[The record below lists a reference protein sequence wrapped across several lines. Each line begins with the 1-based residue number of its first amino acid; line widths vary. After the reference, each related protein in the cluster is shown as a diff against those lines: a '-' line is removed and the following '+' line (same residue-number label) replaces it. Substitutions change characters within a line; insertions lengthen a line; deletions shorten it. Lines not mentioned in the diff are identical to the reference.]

1 MNDGPEPDAVASPPT
16 QPPAARGR
24 SVWWKYCG
32 AALFSLLLLF
42 GAAIP
47 ASAAELMRVTFV
59 RHGESAG
66 NASGLIDTSTPGPV
80 LTQKGQEQA
89 QAVVGTLGD
98 NNYDAIYGSTMVRTQ
113 LTATPM
119 SQYLRLPIQVLPG
132 LQEIEAGVFE
142 GTPESEA
149 EQGYAQAMLAWTFA
163 GQRDVRIP
171 GSVNGHEFDARVDGA
186 LQTMYDNGDRNPV
199 VFSHGGTIMF
209 WTMMNVS
216 NLTLQQKIELLR
228 TSPLDN
234 TDYVVIEGNP
244 EDGWILV
251 NWNGQQFS
259 PDLTLAGATRLHIRT
274 LSRQLV
280 ATARQVA
287 EALATRDPATIATA
301 FNRGFADAAYS
312 VVKFQ
317 RAMVA
322 KVNSEL
328 AKAVK
333 PNTPAPSSVEVSTV
347 DSTTP
352 SLAADAARTVSS
364 TTSFTADDDGPASAS
379 DRTPGTGAGVDD
391 EAAESAVDDD
401 ATIVASDADGT
412 EDETAAAEDSESEAD
427 ETGATANGAT
437 DLKDGNKA
445 VPGTSLPG
453 AQVSDTGVEV
463 SDDTVAPGPKVG
475 DSGEQ
480 DAAESSASGASNAD
494 STGDTDSSG
503 QQSAAA

>member
-1 MNDGPEPDAVASPPT
+1 MNDGPEPDA
-16 QPPAARGR
+16 PPAAARR
-24 SVWWKYCG
+24 TPVRWTYLG

-80 LTQKGQEQA
+80 LTAKGQQQA
-89 QAVVGTLGD
+89 RDVVGTLGD

-113 LTATPM
+113 LTAAPM

-149 EQGYAQAMLAWTFA
+149 EEGYAQAMLAWTFA

-171 GSVNGHEFDARVDGA
+171 GSINGHEFDARVDGA

-209 WTMMNVS
+209 WTMMNVQ
-216 NLTLQQKIELLR
+216 NLTLPQKIELLR

-274 LSRQLV
+274 LGRQL
-280 ATARQVA
+280 AGTAQQVA
-287 EALATRDPATIATA
+287 EAFATRDIATIVTA
-301 FNRGFADAAYS
+301 LNRGIADAAYS
-312 VVKFQ
+312 IVKFQ
-317 RAMVA
+317 RAMIA
-322 KVNSEL
+322 KVTSEL
-328 AKAVK
+328 SKVFAPAA
-333 PNTPAPSSVEVSTV
+333 PAPSSVEVSTV
-347 DSTTP
+347 DSTTE
-352 SLAADAARTVSS
+352 AAATNVRSIVTSN
-364 TTSFTADDDGPASAS
+364 TTEPAGSAS
-379 DRTPGTGAGVDD
+379 DNDFVAASSGTTDTETPTEPA
-391 EAAESAVDDD
+391 ETAADDD
-401 ATIVASDADGT
+401 ATTIAS
-412 EDETAAAEDSESEAD
+412 ETAATEEDATATADPESEGD
-427 ETGATANGAT
+427 ETGVTTNGAT
-437 DLKDGNKA
+437 DLSNGNKA
-445 VPGTSLPG
+445 VPGTTQNGPAAPG
-453 AQVSDTGVEV
+453 DRSSDTGAEV
-463 SDDTVAPGPKVG
+463 DDEVITSVPELDGSGEKDATGSQATT
-475 DSGEQ
+475 DSGGA
-480 DAAESSASGASNAD
+480 DDSGSD
-494 STGDTDSSG
+494 G
-503 QQSAAA
+503 QASAAA

>member
-1 MNDGPEPDAVASPPT
+1 MNDGPGPDAAASPPIAPRAVT
-16 QPPAARGR
+16 RRGSTR
-24 SVWWKYCG
+24 WKYLG
-32 AALFSLLLLF
+32 VTLFAMLLLF

-80 LTQKGQEQA
+80 LTPKGEQ
-89 QAVVGTLGD
+89 QARDVVGTLGD

-132 LQEIEAGVFE
+132 LQEIEAGIFE

-149 EQGYAQAMLAWTFA
+149 EHGYAQAMLAWTFA

-171 GSVNGHEFDARVDGA
+171 GSINGHEFDARVDAA

-209 WTMMNVS
+209 WTMMNVQ
-216 NLTLQQKIELLR
+216 NLTLQQKIALLS

-251 NWNGQQFS
+251 NWNGQEFS
-259 PDLTLAGATRLHIRT
+259 PDLTLGAATRLHMRT
-274 LSRQLV
+274 LSRQL
-280 ATARQVA
+280 AGAAQQVV
-287 EALATRDPATIATA
+287 EAFATRDVATIVDAL
-301 FNRGFADAAYS
+301 NRGWADAAYS
-312 VVKFQ
+312 IVKFR
-317 RAMVA
+317 RAVIA

-328 AKAVK
+328 AKVLAPK
-333 PNTPAPSSVEVSTV
+333 SPEPAPEAPSVTEPATETAAAKVRDVRDGVMSAV
-347 DSTTP
+347 DHSPDST
-352 SLAADAARTVSS
+352 R
-364 TTSFTADDDGPASAS
+364 PAE
-379 DRTPGTGAGVDD
+379 RVGTGA
-391 EAAESAVDDD
+391 DDD
-401 ATIVASDADGT
+401 ATAVAFQTAATEEDAT
-412 EDETAAAEDSESEAD
+412 AAEDPKLEAV
-427 ETGATANGAT
+427 ETGDTVNGAT

-445 VPGTSLPG
+445 VPGAILTRIATRGVRSSSDTTDEDLGSVPQLD
-453 AQVSDTGVEV
+453 ATENNDVSDTDAATESGSPE
-463 SDDTVAPGPKVG
+463 
-475 DSGEQ
+475 DSGGAQ
-480 DAAESSASGASNAD
+480 DA
-494 STGDTDSSG
+494 GDNT
-503 QQSAAA
+503 QRSAA